1 MAARVV
7 RKGRR
12 VLDVGCGV
20 GSLTRRYAAYEASV
34 EVVGLDLSPLM
45 VGHAHR
51 LNDGPNV
58 TYVCADVVDYAASRA
73 GSDVPF
79 DVVVFNACFQN
90 LFDPS
95 EGLRCAEGL
104 LRPGGACVVS
114 YSRGADYADE
124 LRRRDPL
131 IVPHALP
138 RSAAALAALL
148 PEGTRL
154 DVAAVEDGPYY
165 YAELVKRGG

>member
-1 MAARVV
+1 M
-7 RKGRR
+7 
-12 VLDVGCGV
+12 
-20 GSLTRRYAAYEASV
+20 
-34 EVVGLDLSPLM
+34 
-45 VGHAHR
+45 
-51 LNDGPNV
+51 
-58 TYVCADVVDYAASRA
+58 
-73 GSDVPF
+73 
-79 DVVVFNACFQN
+79 
-90 LFDPS
+90 
-95 EGLRCAEGL
+95 
-104 LRPGGACVVS
+104 S